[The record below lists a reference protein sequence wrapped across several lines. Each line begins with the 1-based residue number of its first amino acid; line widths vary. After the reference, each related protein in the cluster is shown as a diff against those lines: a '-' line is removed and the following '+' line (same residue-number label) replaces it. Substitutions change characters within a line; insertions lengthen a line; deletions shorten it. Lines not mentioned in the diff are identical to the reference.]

1 MHGRL
6 TDQRHGGVAYYRM
19 TEVLSQKVYLLKKTC
34 KKTNVLFFAY
44 VFSQTSCTDAKMLLK
59 DVLKFCIINYS
70 ILLVYTARQT
80 NPVDQQCKEHL
91 VLQFSFPEAFR
102 DMHDDEGNLTEKKNK
117 KCYNNQ
123 ISGLASAGRAH
134 G

>member
-1 MHGRL
+1 MMMKENRPSNTLNNQIEKLEETVVHGRL

-91 VLQFSFPEAFR
+91 VLLN
-102 DMHDDEGNLTEKKNK
+102 GN
-117 KCYNNQ
+117 
-123 ISGLASAGRAH
+123 
-134 G
+134 